1 MADEKVLFTEDFQI
15 VPQGASV
22 SNIPNVWSTA
32 YQVVVPK
39 RLVYCI
45 PSSSTK
51 WYEICT

>member
-32 YQVVVPK
+32 YQVVVPNLI
-39 RLVYCI
+39 RA
-45 PSSSTK
+45 
-51 WYEICT
+51 EE